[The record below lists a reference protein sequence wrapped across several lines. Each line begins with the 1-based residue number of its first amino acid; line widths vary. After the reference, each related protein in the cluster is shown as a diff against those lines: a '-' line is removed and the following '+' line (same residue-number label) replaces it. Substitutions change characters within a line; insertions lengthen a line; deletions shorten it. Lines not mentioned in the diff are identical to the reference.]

1 MRVPL
6 IASWPAAH
14 SGGRTVAD
22 LVDTTDF
29 LPTIAAAAGITLSRD
44 YKPDGPLFLPQ
55 IRGERGEPRGW
66 IYSWYAPYG
75 ELKHEFA
82 ADAQWKLYRT
92 GAFFNTATD
101 PRRRSRSRSHPSG
114 GSSQRCSQIA
124 SRARP
129 VQGCAPTRVAQGK
142 AEERRT

>member
-1 MRVPL
+1 
-6 IASWPAAH
+6 
-14 SGGRTVAD
+14 VAD
-22 LVDTTDF
+22 VVDKTEF

-44 YKPDGPLFLPQ
+44 YKPDGRSFLPQ

-101 PRRRSRSRSHPSG
+101 PQEKESLPLTSLRG
-114 GSSQRCSQIA
+114 EAA
-124 SRARP
+124 SAAARLQAALDQYKDARP
-129 VQGCAPTRVAQGK
+129 PALLK
-142 AEERRT
+142 ARPKNAGRDTKDPDD